1 MTTNKSL
8 NQIDALIKDATT
20 EISENIGRLQWGGS
34 LDHADKTETITRFA
48 KALETL
54 MLHKHNISLDP
65 TLAED
70 EDYVRMV
77 CSRYQIDI
85 MTHPVPHDV
94 SVEIWVDTKKIRKAV
109 TTKYGHRIK
118 HMQVTYYDVV
128 HDVHN
133 IVFTMEDGT
142 THHATAAAM
151 TNLETV
157 YLENLRLTARQLR
170 PNTDFTTKKSKT
182 RYNSLDLILKTSIR

>member
-85 MTHPVPHDV
+85 MTRPVPHDV
-94 SVEIWVDTKKIRKAV
+94 SVEIWVDTKQIRKAV
-109 TTKYGHRIK
+109 TTKCGHQIR

-133 IVFTMEDGT
+133 LVFTMEDGT
-142 THHATAAAM
+142 TFSATAAAM

>member
-1 MTTNKSL
+1 MTANQPL

-20 EISENIGRLQWGGS
+20 EISENIGRLQWGSS
-34 LDHADKTETITRFA
+34 LDHTDKAETITRFA

-77 CSRYQIDI
+77 CARYQIDI
-85 MTHPVPHDV
+85 MTRPVPHDV
-94 SVEIWVDTKKIRKAV
+94 SIEIWVDTKKIRKAV
-109 TTKYGHRIK
+109 TSKYGHKIK

-133 IVFTMEDGT
+133 LVFTMEDGT
-142 THHATAAAM
+142 IHHATAAAM

-157 YLENLRLTARQLR
+157 YLENLRLTARRLR
-170 PNTDFTTKKSKT
+170 PNTDFSTKKSKV
-182 RYNSLDLILKTSIR
+182 RYNSLDLTLKTSIR

>member
-20 EISENIGRLQWGGS
+20 EISENINSLQWGSS
-34 LDHADKTETITRFA
+34 LDHADKAETITRFA

-109 TTKYGHRIK
+109 ATKYGHQVK
-118 HMQVTYYDVV
+118 HMQVTHYDVV

-142 THHATAAAM
+142 THSATAAAM

-170 PNTDFTTKKSKT
+170 PNADFNTKKSKT
-182 RYNSLDLILKTSIR
+182 CYNSLDLTLKTNIR

>member
-1 MTTNKSL
+1 MTPNQPLS
-8 NQIDALIKDATT
+8 QIDALIKDATT
-20 EISENIGRLQWGGS
+20 EISENIGRLQWGSS
-34 LDHADKTETITRFA
+34 LDHADKAETITRFA
-48 KALETL
+48 TALEAL
-54 MLHKHNISLDP
+54 MLHKRNISLDP

-77 CSRYQIDI
+77 CARYQIDI
-85 MTHPVPHDV
+85 MTRPVPHDV

-109 TTKYGHRIK
+109 TSKYGHKIK
-118 HMQVTYYDVV
+118 HMQVTDYDVV

-133 IVFTMEDGT
+133 LVFTMEDGT
-142 THHATAAAM
+142 TFSATAAAM

-170 PNTDFTTKKSKT
+170 PNTDFNTKKSEV
-182 RYNSLDLILKTSIR
+182 RYNSLDLTLKTSIH

>member
-1 MTTNKSL
+1 MTTNQSL
-8 NQIDALIKDATT
+8 SQIDALIKDAAT
-20 EISENIGRLQWGGS
+20 EISENIGRLQWGSS
-34 LDHADKTETITRFA
+34 LDHTDKAETITRFA

-77 CSRYQIDI
+77 CARYQIDI
-85 MTHPVPHDV
+85 MTRPVPHDV
-94 SVEIWVDTKKIRKAV
+94 SVAIWVDTKKIRKAV
-109 TTKYGHRIK
+109 TSKYGHKIK
-118 HMQVTYYDVV
+118 YMQVTHYDVV
-128 HDVHN
+128 HDVHSL
-133 IVFTMEDGT
+133 VFTMEDGT
-142 THHATAAAM
+142 THSATAAAM

-182 RYNSLDLILKTSIR
+182 RYNSLDLTLKTSIR

>member
-1 MTTNKSL
+1 MTANQPLS
-8 NQIDALIKDATT
+8 QIDALIKDATT
-20 EISENIGRLQWGGS
+20 EISENIGRLQWGSS
-34 LDHADKTETITRFA
+34 LDHADKAETITRFA

-77 CSRYQIDI
+77 CARYQIDI
-85 MTHPVPHDV
+85 MTRPVPHDV
-94 SVEIWVDTKKIRKAV
+94 SVEIWVDTKKGRKAV
-109 TTKYGHRIK
+109 PSKYGHKIK
-118 HMQVTYYDVV
+118 HMQVTDYDVV

-133 IVFTMEDGT
+133 LVFTMEDGT
-142 THHATAAAM
+142 TFSATAAAM

-170 PNTDFTTKKSKT
+170 PNTDFNTKKSKVH
-182 RYNSLDLILKTSIR
+182 YNSLDLILKTSIR

>member
-1 MTTNKSL
+1 MTTNQRLS
-8 NQIDALIKDATT
+8 QIDALIKDATT

-34 LDHADKTETITRFA
+34 LDHADKVETITRFA

-54 MLHKHNISLDP
+54 VLHKHNISLDP

-70 EDYVRMV
+70 EEYLRMV
-77 CSRYQIDI
+77 CARYQIDI
-85 MTHPVPHDV
+85 MTRPVPHDV

-109 TTKYGHRIK
+109 ATKYGHQIR
-118 HMQVTYYDVV
+118 HMQVTEYDVV

-133 IVFTMEDGT
+133 LAFTMEDGT
-142 THHATAAAM
+142 TLSATAAAM

-157 YLENLRLTARQLR
+157 YLENLRITERQLR
-170 PNTDFTTKKSKT
+170 PDTDFTTKKSLT
-182 RYNSLDLILKTSIR
+182 RHNSLDLILKTNIR

>member
-1 MTTNKSL
+1 MTANQPL

-20 EISENIGRLQWGGS
+20 EISENIDRLQWGSS
-34 LDHADKTETITRFA
+34 LDHTDKAETITRFA

-70 EDYVRMV
+70 EEYLRMV
-77 CSRYQIDI
+77 CARYQIDI
-85 MTHPVPHDV
+85 MTRPVPHDV
-94 SVEIWVDTKKIRKAV
+94 SVEIWVDTKKIRNAV
-109 TTKYGHRIK
+109 ATKYGHQIQ
-118 HMQVTYYDVV
+118 HMQVTHYDVV

-142 THHATAAAM
+142 TLSATAAAM
-151 TNLETV
+151 TNLETA

-170 PNTDFTTKKSKT
+170 PGTDFTTKKSLT
-182 RYNSLDLILKTSIR
+182 RHNSLDLTLKTSIR